1 MFHLSYVLFTDY
13 ELRASQSSWLG
24 FFNDA
29 GCMAALEA
37 GVQDIT
43 CKRLDCWKEDKS
55 DWLLKMH
62 LRFKSQLIIDVV
74 KDIRK
79 QTRCLLGKKKKTKYV
94 SF

>member
-43 CKRLDCWKEDKS
+43 CKRLDCWKEYKS
-55 DWLLKMH
+55 DWILKIC
-62 LRFKSQLIIDVV
+62 LRFKSQLIIDVA

-79 QTRCLLGKKKKTKYV
+79 
-94 SF
+94 

>member
-13 ELRASQSSWLG
+13 ELRASQSSWFG
-24 FFNDA
+24 FFNDV

-62 LRFKSQLIIDVV
+62 LRFKSQLIIDVAE
-74 KDIRK
+74 DIRK
-79 QTRCLLGKKKKTKYV
+79 QTRCLLGGKKKN
-94 SF
+94 